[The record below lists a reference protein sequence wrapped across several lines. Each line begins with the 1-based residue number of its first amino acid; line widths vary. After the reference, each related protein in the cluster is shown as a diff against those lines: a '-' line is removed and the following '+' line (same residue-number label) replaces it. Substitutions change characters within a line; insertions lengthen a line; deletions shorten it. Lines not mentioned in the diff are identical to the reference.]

1 MRMMYNKTQAKGKGG
16 KRHHEEEER
25 RMIERGRP

>member
-1 MRMMYNKTQAKGKGG
+1 MRMMYNKKQAKGKGG

-25 RMIERGRP
+25 RMIERGRS